1 MRELALHAR
10 RDEIPG
16 PSLRGPLQ
24 CVLAAT
30 GAREGL
36 ADLVLGGEDYRRPEM
51 HLREEKGVGRRVLRG
66 DPLEPRGVGPAG
78 EVIRKVKQIHGDARL
93 EERIA
98 DLRQDLVELRPG
110 EVKGFEV
117 LQAARTQDTP
127 LQGLPPAG

>member
-10 RDEIPG
+10 RYEIPG

-24 CVLAAT
+24 RVLAAPRA
-30 GAREGL
+30 GERL
-36 ADLVLGGEDYRRPEM
+36 ADLVLGGEDDRRPEM

-66 DPLEPRGVGPAG
+66 DPLEPRRVGPAD
-78 EVIRKVKQIHGDARL
+78 EVIRKVEQIHSDARL

>member
-1 MRELALHAR
+1 
-10 RDEIPG
+10 
-16 PSLRGPLQ
+16 
-24 CVLAAT
+24 
-30 GAREGL
+30 
-36 ADLVLGGEDYRRPEM
+36 M

-66 DPLEPRGVGPAG
+66 DPLEPRRVGPAD